1 VFVHR
6 VDSTAG
12 GFADEHFVLEG
23 FFDGEDDAVATAEA
37 EGGAGVFDG
46 FGGVFDLE
54 DAAVGG
60 EGGGGEVVA

>member
-1 VFVHR
+1 M
-6 VDSTAG
+6 
-12 GFADEHFVLEG
+12 LQWL
-23 FFDGEDDAVATAEA
+23 FDAEDDAVAASEA
-37 EGGAGVFDG
+37 EGRAGVFDG

>member
-1 VFVHR
+1 M
-6 VDSTAG
+6 
-12 GFADEHFVLEG
+12 LERL
-23 FFDGEDDAVATAEA
+23 FDGQHDAIAAAEA
-37 EGGAGVFDG
+37 EGGSGVFDG